1 MKTVFTSREIAHVWA
16 HQSAPHGK
24 SPGAVSFNGPVIY
37 SYSTAMARF
46 IEHKGK
52 RAIILNVTSYSV
64 STSKH
69 QGRINSAIYGLDIPV
84 FRVNGRQR
92 GTDLRFYG
100 SELFTY
106 YIESAAKQEVQSLLP
121 RIRQTTRDSHKAQAS
136 AFLEQAKAVAAF
148 YGLRKKVDEKAVQRL
163 ATAKA
168 RAEKRERIAQE
179 KREAA
184 YRAEQLADYE
194 AWKRGEVGH
203 LSFTAGYFP
212 VAFRVEGDELVS
224 TLGARVPLRAAQVA
238 YRFAM
243 RVREA
248 WAKCPKCGNE
258 SVNTT
263 CPKCV
268 VRQNKIAPAWHE
280 NGETCEVGHYRL
292 NAINE
297 HGIVAGCHRITWAE
311 LERLAPV
318 LSGETVNA

>member
-1 MKTVFTSREIAHVWA
+1 MKTVFTSLEIAHVWA

-24 SPGAVSFNGPVIY
+24 SPGAVSFDGPVIY
-37 SYSTAMARF
+37 SYRTAMARH

-52 RAIILNVTSYSV
+52 RAIVLNVTSYSV

-69 QGRINSAIYGLDIPV
+69 QGRISMAIYGMDIPV
-84 FRVNGRQR
+84 FRVDGQEM
-92 GTDLRFYG
+92 GASLRFTG
-100 SELFTY
+100 DELFTHY
-106 YIESAAKQEVQSLLP
+106 VEKAAQHLKDAEQP
-121 RIRQTTRDSHKAQAS
+121 RIRPHTVEAHKGRAAHV
-136 AFLEQAKAVAAF
+136 LEQAKAVAEF

-179 KREAA
+179 KRE
-184 YRAEQLADYE
+184 EQNRIEQAKGYE
-194 AWKRGEVGH
+194 AWKRGEYGGAWNAR
-203 LSFTAGYFP
+203 LFP
-212 VAFRVEGDELVS
+212 VAFRVEGGELVS

-243 RVREA
+243 SKRGQEWR
-248 WAKCPKCGNE
+248 
-258 SVNTT
+258 
-263 CPKCV
+263 
-268 VRQNKIAPAWHE
+268 E